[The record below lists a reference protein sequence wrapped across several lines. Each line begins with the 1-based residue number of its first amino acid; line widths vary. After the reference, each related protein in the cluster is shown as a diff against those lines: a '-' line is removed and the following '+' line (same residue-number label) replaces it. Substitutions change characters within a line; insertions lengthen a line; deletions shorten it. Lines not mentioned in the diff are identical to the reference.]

1 MSAPHPYLVDILR
14 EPVALWVVGLAFL
27 PAAAQAVALIFFGR
41 RSDLA
46 QKARDERD
54 ERERAARINATK
66 VAVASTLS
74 TLCAATDMAQKN
86 APNDRSAS
94 AIWTTALLDAWP
106 SAAELAEAYD
116 AETVQTLAQA
126 YAEARVARQN
136 VAMENVFRG
145 NGWPAGRL
153 KELLSGHG
161 APFRKAWDA
170 LPEADKAVVGGDQA
184 ARAPDLSGEPRA

>member
-1 MSAPHPYLVDILR
+1 MSPAHPYLVDILS
-14 EPVALWVVGLAFL
+14 EPVALWVVALAFL

-41 RSDLA
+41 RADRA
-46 QKARDERD
+46 QKARDER
-54 ERERAARINATK
+54 EAHERAARINATK

-86 APNDRSAS
+86 APNDRSAA
-94 AIWTTALLDAWP
+94 AIWTTALLDSWP
-106 SAAELAEAYD
+106 SATELAEAYD
-116 AETVQTLAQA
+116 AATVRTLARA

-136 VAMENVFRG
+136 VAMESAFRG
-145 NGWPAGRL
+145 SGWPAGRL

-170 LPEADKAVVGGDQA
+170 LPEADQALVGGGQA
-184 ARAPDLSGEPRA
+184 ARAPEQTGGPPA